1 MDLSKVN
8 LLIGIGGAQLVMLT
22 IGLAAPAHAD
32 PDSDITA
39 HANLRDATFGATYS
53 HGAGLTRNGPRS

>member
-8 LLIGIGGAQLVMLT
+8 LLIGIGGAHLVMLT
-22 IGLAAPAHAD
+22 LGLAAPAHAKFG
-32 PDSDITA
+32 
-39 HANLRDATFGATYS
+39 DATFGASYS